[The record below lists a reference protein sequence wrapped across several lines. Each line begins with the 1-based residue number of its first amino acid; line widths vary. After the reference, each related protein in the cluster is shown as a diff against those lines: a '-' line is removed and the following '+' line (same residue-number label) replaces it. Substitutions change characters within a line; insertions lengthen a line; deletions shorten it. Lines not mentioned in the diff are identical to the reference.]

1 MYRRQIAG
9 KTKDPRPAK
18 TARLTPIDGLTDP
31 GIDHPA
37 HADTG
42 QILAQR
48 RGIEVSGERAYNSP
62 H

>member
-9 KTKDPRPAK
+9 KTKDPRPAE
-18 TARLTPIDGLTDP
+18 TACFTPIDSLADP

-42 QILAQR
+42 QILARR
-48 RGIEVSGERAYNSP
+48 RGIKVPGERAYNSP